1 MAELSIDD
9 FQLLEREQNT
19 DVGREVKVSYKARN
33 ERSVVW
39 KGVVVQIVNEN
50 NYQVFFN
57 DGQEI
62 AEISRKRIQFY

>member
-19 DVGREVKVSYKARN
+19 DVGREVKVAYKARI
-33 ERSVVW
+33 ERNVVW

-50 NYQVFFN
+50 SYQVFFN

-62 AEISRKRIQFY
+62 AEISRKHIQFY